1 MSLPVFIIVASPPLP
16 DHISPTASDL
26 YEHDIAN
33 WSEQQADLPRRLA
46 RGEQVHGVGWE
57 NVAEEIECVGRN
69 EVKAVELLRGVA
81 LLRVLKPLHWSD
93 HPANQAW
100 RGEVRWQTSCRRL
113 AADASHQWS
122 DGWTLGRSCTSRGAV
137 RPSSEVPRFKK
148 ATVSAVEV
156 RLIEYLLSADTR
168 VDKSIAL
175 FEPR

>member
-1 MSLPVFIIVASPPLP
+1 MASPPLP

-26 YEHDIAN
+26 YEHEIAN
-33 WSEQQADLPRRLA
+33 WSEQQGDLPRRLA

-81 LLRVLKPLHWSD
+81 LLRVLKLLHW
-93 HPANQAW
+93 PEYRAGLTW
-100 RGEVRWQTSCRRL
+100 RGEVANLLPRACRRYEPSIARRL
-113 AADASHQWS
+113 DIGEDHAQRAALCGQA
-122 DGWTLGRSCTSRGAV
+122 
-137 RPSSEVPRFKK
+137 PRCPGSKK

-156 RLIEYLLSADTR
+156 ISIEYLLSANTG
-168 VDKSIAL
+168 VDESMAL